1 MAAVPVGTYCTSPNA
16 PATAYRVLTNT
27 GEISA
32 GFRWTDPA
40 DTRDVK
46 TVLEEEGPRFN
57 AQDAADQSQ
66 RLRASDL
73 QGLLEN
79 GLSTG

>member
-1 MAAVPVGTYCTSPNA
+1 MPVGAYCASPNA
-16 PATAYRVLTNT
+16 PAAAYRVLTP
-27 GEISA
+27 GGKISA
-32 GFRWTDPA
+32 EFRWMDPG

-46 TVLEEEGPRFN
+46 TVLEDEGVRFD

-73 QGLLEN
+73 QALLTVD
-79 GLSTG
+79 LA